1 MIFEKYYF
9 NGYAN
14 NNRYLNNSKNYW
26 DENKNP
32 RVKNIILIEDINK
45 ILLSLINDNIIVMP
59 DSTNINNVILELS
72 SIYYNMVSNRRLWVY
87 PDANWTFENIAI
99 TFINSYIY
107 VLTDVVNNLLI
118 KYYPYNIDNFKV
130 NIDDINITSKKHL
143 YNDYSNSLNNKI
155 ERGISNTNGSDKTET
170 IDTDNSNI
178 VNDVYLSPQDTGVK
192 PTTQSSNIMNR
203 NNPPQS
209 SKNMGVPEVSPNVN
223 NSFTTSTNVE
233 TLGST
238 NTSSNIS
245 NIENVSVNNIV
256 NNDVKNDVNL
266 GVKTDSDTNYNNNN
280 SIDLT
285 NILTRL
291 FNNNKDMI
299 LNSID
304 EYMKPYYLKHR
315 ICKLYDFKGRE
326 IFD

>member
-32 RVKNIILIEDINK
+32 RVKNVIIIEDINK

-87 PDANWTFENIAI
+87 PDVNWTFENIAI

-107 VLTDVVNNLLI
+107 ILTDVVNNLLI

-155 ERGISNTNGSDKTET
+155 ERGINNTNSSDKTEI
-170 IDTDNSNI
+170 IDTDNSNT
-178 VNDVYLSPQDTGVK
+178 VNDVYLSPQDSGVK
-192 PTTQSSNIMNR
+192 PTSQSSNIMNR
-203 NNPPQS
+203 VNPPQS

-223 NSFTTSTNVE
+223 GSFTTSTNVE
-233 TLGST
+233 VLGST

-245 NIENVSVNNIV
+245 NIENVSVNNII

-304 EYMKPYYLKHR
+304 EYMSPYYLKHR
-315 ICKLYDFKGRE
+315 ICKLYNFKGSE